1 MSSLLNRHQMAWRAA
16 QDIPD
21 GAYVN
26 LGIGIPVLAANHIV
40 DGREVLIQSENGLLG
55 MGPQAADDAADPD
68 LVDASGNMVTL
79 RTGAAIFDSSSSFL
93 MITGGHIDM
102 TLLGAFQV
110 AANGDLAN
118 WDMMRPERGPLV
130 GGAMDLAAGAKS
142 VRVIMEHV
150 TREGDARL
158 VAECSYP
165 LTAKGV
171 VDRIYTNMAVI
182 DVTPE
187 GFVAREIIAGMDIAT
202 LAAKTGAPL
211 LAAPDCGILS
221 PPALSS

>member
-1 MSSLLNRHQMAWRAA
+1 MSKLLNRHQMAWRAA

-26 LGIGIPVLAANHIV
+26 LGIGIPVLAANYIV
-40 DGREVLIQSENGLLG
+40 EGREVLIHSENGIVG
-55 MGPQAADDAADPD
+55 MGPGASGDDADPD
-68 LVDASGNMVTL
+68 CVDASGNMVTL
-79 RTGAAIFDSSSSFL
+79 RTGAALFDSSNSFL

-130 GGAMDLAAGAKS
+130 GGAMDLAAGARS

-150 TREGDARL
+150 TREGYPRL
-158 VAECSYP
+158 VGECGYP

-171 VDRIYTNMAVI
+171 VERVYTNMAVI
-182 DVTPE
+182 DVTPA
-187 GFVAREIIAGMDIAT
+187 GFVAREIIAGMDLAT
-202 LAAKTGAPL
+202 LAVKTGAPL
-211 LAAPDCGILS
+211 AAAPDCAVLS
-221 PPALSS
+221 PPDLG

>member
-1 MSSLLNRHQMAWRAA
+1 MSGLLTREQMAWRAA

-26 LGIGIPVLAANHIV
+26 LGIGIPVLAANYIV
-40 DGREVLIQSENGLLG
+40 EGREVCIHSENGIVG
-55 MGPQAADDAADPD
+55 MGPTASEAEAGRD

-79 RTGAAIFDSSSSFL
+79 RIGAALFDSASSFV
-93 MITGGHIDM
+93 MITGGHLDM

-150 TREGDARL
+150 TREGLPRL
-158 VAECSYP
+158 VETCGYP

-171 VDRIYTNMAVI
+171 VERIYTNMAVI

-187 GFVAREIIAGMDIAT
+187 GFVAREIAPGLGLEE

-211 LAAPDCGILS
+211 IAAPDCGVLS
-221 PPALSS
+221 PPALS

>member
-1 MSSLLNRHQMAWRAA
+1 MTVLLNRHQMAWRAA

-40 DGREVLIQSENGLLG
+40 EGREVFIHSENGIVG
-55 MGPQAADDAADPD
+55 MGPAAPPETANPD

-79 RTGAAIFDSSSSFL
+79 QTGAAVFDSSSSFL

-110 AANGDLAN
+110 ATNGDLAN

-158 VAECSYP
+158 VAECTYP
-165 LTAKGV
+165 LTARGV
-171 VDRIYTNMAVI
+171 VDRVYTNLAVI
-182 DVTPE
+182 DVGPE
-187 GFVAREIIAGMDIAT
+187 GFVAREIVAGMDIAT
-202 LAAKTGAPL
+202 LAEKTGAPIV
-211 LAAPDCGILS
+211 AAPDCGVLS
-221 PPALSS
+221 PPALS